1 MTDDDLYIGDIIHKA
16 KIEVDELGSKAAAAT
31 SDSMVYKSLI
41 VYTSNFWNFNRPFL
55 FVIMD
60 KRHRIPLFIGRV
72 VDPTGKYQLKPR
84 PTSSTTSTST
94 STTTT
99 TVTTA
104 TTSATSSRVSN
115 CLTNGH
121 CNGQDSLTISWFMV
135 GIILILPILA
145 FEFQN

>member
-104 TTSATSSRVSN
+104 TTSVTSSRVSN